1 MCVWASFGSWISFA
15 SQQLQQCL
23 CFLLIILL
31 STVCFHINSVCCVCV
46 CVYCLDWLT
55 GAWSVYTFFS
65 LGLHLMDSILAK
77 LTVCGFLTS
86 PLLFLTMHGVAEKK
100 EKFLKWV
107 YRFAESDKC
116 CATLCSCV
124 AVLHPYRH
132 ILGLWQPD
140 IGPYGGLLN
149 VVVSS
154 VSQSHL

>member
-1 MCVWASFGSWISFA
+1 M
-15 SQQLQQCL
+15 
-23 CFLLIILL
+23 
-31 STVCFHINSVCCVCV
+31 
-46 CVYCLDWLT
+46 YCLDWLT

-65 LGLHLMDSILAK
+65 LGLHLMDSILAADIK
-77 LTVCGFLTS
+77 QSCQSAGFNFPS
-86 PLLFLTMHGVAEKK
+86 VVFNHARC
-100 EKFLKWV
+100 KFLIWV
-107 YRFAESDKC
+107 HGFAETDQC

-154 VSQSHL
+154 VFLSLICGKMRNE

>member
-1 MCVWASFGSWISFA
+1 MCVLFGLADGSVVS
-15 SQQLQQCL
+15 LH
-23 CFLLIILL
+23 FLLFGIT
-31 STVCFHINSVCCVCV
+31 SH
-46 CVYCLDWLT
+46 
-55 GAWSVYTFFS
+55 
-65 LGLHLMDSILAK
+65 GLHPGKVDSLWVFNFPSVVFNHARCSLK
-77 LTVCGFLTS
+77 
-86 PLLFLTMHGVAEKK
+86 KK

-154 VSQSHL
+154 VFLNLIYSKMRNE